1 MKKYLLVLAVVSFF
15 SFGSAEARC
24 RGGLLKSKARAGSCG
39 SSCGGSKIL
48 HGQILGSR
56 SSGCA
61 SGSCSASKGSENK
74 GSENKGSE
82 KPKPATA
89 PSTK

>member
-15 SFGSAEARC
+15 SFGSAEAGC
-24 RGGLLKSKARAGSCG
+24 RGGLLKSKARAGSCGSSCG

-61 SGSCSASKGSENK
+61 SGSCSATKA
-74 GSENKGSE
+74 SENKGSE

>member
-74 GSENKGSE
+74 GSE